1 MQFLEVFNYVKES
14 LNEFDSLLL
23 HLMEGKEIYFYIV
36 ITVIVMKIKENSKNN
51 LYCNSLTY
59 LVGTFFH
66 ELSHYIVAIITTFNI
81 PKNFILFP
89 KEIEENGKKWFVLGS
104 VDINSERLNIFNSFL
119 IGFAPLF
126 LLLLSYLTYE
136 YFFEYYL
143 RFFTLSFL
151 AFTVYVFLIVTFVI
165 NSIPSSA
172 DLKVARKYG
181 SIYLWILIITI
192 IYTYRNELNNLTKG
206 LI

>member
-143 RFFTLSFL
+143 RFFTLSFI